1 MKSSLPKVLVPA
13 INVWQDSGNI
23 RTLPEIFASYDKA
36 KVAQIYTKAGLPQTE
51 VCDKFFRINENAV
64 LKSIF
69 KRNIKTSSEVK
80 NQTEPISAQEAKEL
94 AEQQNRYSSGRKK
107 FGNLMALCR
116 EFVWFFGKWK
126 TKELDEFIDSFA
138 PEALFVPVY
147 PVVYMARLQ
156 LYIIKRTGVP
166 VVSYIS
172 DDNYTYKPCGKN
184 PVALFHRFWL
194 RKGVKKIIKSSK
206 VLFVIAPKQ
215 KEEYDR
221 LFGVDSILLTR
232 AIEMPEESLRVS
244 EPQLPLKMIY
254 TGKLGIGRDK
264 SLAEIAKAV
273 SKINEDGEMLSLSIY
288 SGDTPSEAVAEACCG
303 KGVRF
308 CGSVPAQKVE
318 ELTKEADITIFA
330 ESLEKRFKNTARL
343 SFSTK
348 LTDYFKSGSCIFA
361 IGSEDIAP
369 MDYLIKEDAAI
380 VVTSY
385 DDIEKS
391 LRRLCSNPELVAKY
405 SEKAFY
411 TGIKNHNPQKVM
423 GEFRRVMC
431 SLTEE

>member
-1 MKSSLPKVLVPA
+1 MNTSLPKVLVPT

-23 RTLPEIFASYDKA
+23 RTLPEIFAFYDKS

-51 VCDKFFRINENAV
+51 VCDNFFRINENAV

-69 KRNIKTSSEVK
+69 KRNIRTSTEVK
-80 NQTEPISAQEAKEL
+80 NQTEPVSAQEAREL
-94 AEQQNRYSSGRKK
+94 TEQQNRYSNSRKK

-116 EFVWFFGKWK
+116 EFVWLFGKWK

-138 PEALFVPVY
+138 PEALFLPVY

-184 PVALFHRFWL
+184 PLALIHRFWL
-194 RKGVKKIIKSSK
+194 RKGVKKIIDNSK
-206 VLFVIAPKQ
+206 ELFVIAPKQ

-221 LFGVDSILLTR
+221 LFGVNSTLLTR
-232 AIEMPEESLRVS
+232 AIEIKEENFNKTEPEH
-244 EPQLPLKMIY
+244 PIKMIY

-273 SKINEDGEMLSLSIY
+273 SKINEEGELLSLSIY
-288 SGDTPSEAVAEACCG
+288 SGDTPSESVAEAFCG
-303 KGVRF
+303 KGVKF
-308 CGSVPAQKVE
+308 CGSVSAQRVA
-318 ELTKEADITIFA
+318 ELTQKADVAVFA
-330 ESLEKRFKNTARL
+330 ESLDKRFKNTARL

-348 LTDYFKSGSCIFA
+348 LTDYLKSGSCIFA

-391 LRRLCSNPELVAKY
+391 LRRLCCNPELITEY
-405 SEKAFY
+405 SEKAFR
-411 TGIKNHNPQKVM
+411 TGIKNHNPRKIM
-423 GEFRRVMC
+423 DEFRRVMC
-431 SLTEE
+431 SLT